1 MHREQQGSA
10 GSSQTQSI
18 HRQMPE
24 EEEETLQAK
33 YHDDKISRQVEE
45 EEEKPA

>member
-18 HRQMPE
+18 YRQMPE
-24 EEEETLQAK
+24 EEEKLQAK
-33 YHDDKISRQVEE
+33 YRDYKIRRQVEE

>member
-18 HRQMPE
+18 HRQMLE
-24 EEEETLQAK
+24 EEEKLQAK
-33 YHDDKISRQVEE
+33 YRDDEIRRQVEE